1 MLIVFSGLPGA
12 GKTTLSRPV
21 AAALGATWLRVD
33 AIESALWRAGVDRS
47 QPTGLAAY
55 VVADALADAHLA
67 LGATVVVDAV
77 NAVEQARAGW
87 RDLAA
92 RHGRVMYA
100 IEVVCTDAAEHRR
113 RVRQRTPEPDQ
124 AFQPSWDDVRT
135 REFTPWRE
143 PRLLVDTAAHDTT
156 ELATLILRG
165 IAGHGTPA

>member
-33 AIESALWRAGVDRS
+33 AIESALWRAGVDPA

-67 LGATVVVDAV
+67 LGASVVVDAV

-92 RHGRVMYA
+92 RHGTVMYA
-100 IEVVCTDAAEHRR
+100 IEVICTDPAEHRR
-113 RVRQRTPEPDQ
+113 RVERRRSEHDQ
-124 AFQPSWDDVRT
+124 AFQPSWDEVRT
-135 REFTPWRE
+135 RGFTPWRE
-143 PRLLVDTAAHDTT
+143 PRLLVDTAARDTP
-156 ELATLILRG
+156 ELVTLILGG
-165 IAGHGTPA
+165 IRAHGTPA

>member
-1 MLIVFSGLPGA
+1 MLIVFSGLPGS

-33 AIESALWRAGVDRS
+33 AVESALWRAGVDRA

-67 LGATVVVDAV
+67 MAATVVVDAV

-92 RHGRVMYA
+92 RHGTVMYA
-100 IEVVCTDAAEHRR
+100 IEVICADPAEHRR
-113 RVRQRTPEPDQ
+113 RVEQRRPEHDQ
-124 AFQPSWDDVRT
+124 AMQPSWEDVRT

-143 PRLLVDTAAHDTT
+143 PRLLVDTAACDTPD
-156 ELATLILRG
+156 LVSLILRG
-165 IAGHGTPA
+165 IRAHGTPA